1 MCYSFLTYFPH
12 QRSYTQFCT
21 TFKDTQ
27 VCKRYL
33 PRLQGVYDDC
43 SWKAFITGK
52 DTIAVEMTKQVMTE
66 CGNTES
72 CSTSCS
78 KALDVISKH
87 PCMHGEI
94 HGYVS
99 EKWPMME
106 QVRTYRKM
114 CMNPP
119 DVSNPSSAGATAEDG
134 KSGGGHLSNI
144 YLAVI
149 SAVMFFLSSI
159 VAWSV
164 SLLQNWFIYLIF
176 LKCSSVSSDICF
188 SLCLGKSDN
197 SGWKMRYYQ
206 WLHYIPRYQY
216 VFFFFLKKHT
226 SL

>member
-33 PRLQGVYDDC
+33 PSLHGVYDDC
-43 SWKAFITGK
+43 SWKAFIIGK
-52 DTIAVEMTKQVMTE
+52 DVSAAEMTNRVKTE
-66 CGNTES
+66 CEKKES

-78 KALDVISKH
+78 EALDVMSKH
-87 PCMHGEI
+87 PCMYGEI

-99 EKWPMME
+99 EKWPMMQ

-119 DVSNPSSAGATAEDG
+119 DGSNPSSAGATAEDR
-134 KSGGGHLSNI
+134 KSGGGHLSNS

-149 SAVMFFLSSI
+149 PAVMFVLCSI
-159 VAWSV
+159 VAWSI
-164 SLLQNWFIYLIF
+164 SPLQNWFIYSNLHSF
-176 LKCSSVSSDICF
+176 VFYYVGVRAATLGGKCGIINHCT
-188 SLCLGKSDN
+188 L
-197 SGWKMRYYQ
+197 YTT
-206 WLHYIPRYQY
+206 IPMC
-216 VFFFFLKKHT
+216 FFLRKHT